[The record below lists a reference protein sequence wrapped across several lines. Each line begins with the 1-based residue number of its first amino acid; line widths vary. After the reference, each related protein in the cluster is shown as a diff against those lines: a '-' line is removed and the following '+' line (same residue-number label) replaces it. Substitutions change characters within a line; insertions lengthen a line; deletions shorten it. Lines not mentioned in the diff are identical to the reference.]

1 MVEAAAELGGR
12 GYVADITNARD
23 IARAVEMVG
32 EIHVLV
38 NNAGLERLTPVDEI
52 SEEAEA
58 VFRRVV
64 EINVV
69 GTYLATRSAVRS
81 MPRGGAIVNT
91 ASVWSRSSEA
101 GFSAYVAS
109 KHATIGLTKTWAK
122 ELGPRGIRVN
132 AVCPGWVRTA
142 ASMLSLRRM
151 SERSGR
157 PEQAILDEVLAGQI
171 IGGLM
176 EPDDV
181 AGPYL
186 FLASD
191 LASTSPGSR
200 SASTAASCRGEAAR
214 GAPGARHGRGQRNRA
229 RDGGRA
235 RGGRR
240 PGRGARSGLACRVE
254 ASRRHREPRGRGAGD
269 QGVAEAAAHLGG
281 LDILINN
288 AGIMRESALRDTT
301 AADID
306 LHFAVNVRGAILA
319 AREALKVMQAGARIV
334 NVASELA
341 YLGRQNASVY
351 VATKA
356 ALLGADPLVGTRA
369 GA

>member
-1 MVEAAAELGGR
+1 MTQLPGIAGRTVVVTGASRGIGLGIARAFAREGARLHLIADDAAVVEVAAELGGR

-91 ASVWSRSSEA
+91 ASVWSRSSEE

-157 PEQAILDEVLAGQI
+157 PEQAILDQVLAGQI

-191 LASTSPGSR
+191 LAINITGQSLGVD
-200 SASTAASCRGEAAR
+200 RGEL
-214 GAPGARHGRGQRNRA
+214 PW
-229 RDGGRA
+229 
-235 RGGRR
+235 
-240 PGRGARSGLACRVE
+240 
-254 ASRRHREPRGRGAGD
+254 
-269 QGVAEAAAHLGG
+269 
-281 LDILINN
+281 
-288 AGIMRESALRDTT
+288 
-301 AADID
+301 
-306 LHFAVNVRGAILA
+306 
-319 AREALKVMQAGARIV
+319 
-334 NVASELA
+334 
-341 YLGRQNASVY
+341 
-351 VATKA
+351 
-356 ALLGADPLVGTRA
+356 
-369 GA
+369 